1 MGTAHLCNIANNNTN
16 DTTTTTTANLPE
28 IKKEQKNQVMNK
40 PLWVLTGNGGQ
51 GLLALC
57 SASASTA
64 HIRYAS
70 ANVIRKVAVTAHT
83 KVHKGRCI
91 YIKCGLLDR
100 LNNKPCKYF

>member
-1 MGTAHLCNIANNNTN
+1 MGITHLCNNANNNTN

-28 IKKEQKNQVMNK
+28 IKNVRRNQVKNR

-51 GLLALC
+51 GLLVLC

-70 ANVIRKVAVTAHT
+70 ANVTRKVAATAPEAYNDRKRIYT
-83 KVHKGRCI
+83 K
-91 YIKCGLLDR
+91 
-100 LNNKPCKYF
+100 